1 MQREFW
7 LERWRTQQ
15 IGFHQPEVNGWLKK
29 YWPELGVPK
38 DAGVFVPLCG
48 KTLDLHWLAARGHS
62 VFGVEL
68 AESAVRDFFREAG
81 LPIRLDREPDLL
93 RFSHDSITIFC
104 GDVMELTV
112 LHLRGVK
119 AVYDRAALI
128 ALPPTMRPHYAD
140 HVQRIVPDG
149 SRMLLLTLE
158 YDQSR
163 IEGPPHSVSEAE
175 VRELYGGRC
184 EVEVLCRRR
193 ARELPPSFAAA
204 GVEEAEEVIYRLVK
218 KR

>member
-1 MQREFW
+1 
-7 LERWRTQQ
+7 
-15 IGFHQPEVNGWLKK
+15 
-29 YWPELGVPK
+29 
-38 DAGVFVPLCG
+38 
-48 KTLDLHWLAARGHS
+48 
-62 VFGVEL
+62 
-68 AESAVRDFFREAG
+68 VRDFFTEAG

-93 RFSHDSITIFC
+93 RFSHDRITIYC

-128 ALPPTMRPHYAD
+128 ALPPPMRLHYAD

-149 SRMLLLTLE
+149 ARMLLLTLE

-163 IEGPPHSVSEAE
+163 IDGPPHSVPEAE
-175 VRELYGGRC
+175 VRALYDGRC
-184 EVEVLCRRR
+184 EVEVLHRRV

-204 GVEEAEEVIYRLVK
+204 SVDDAVEVVYRIVK

>member
-1 MQREFW
+1 VKREFW

-29 YWPELGVPK
+29 CWPDLGVPA

-48 KTLDLHWLAARGHS
+48 KSLDLHWLAARGHA

-68 AESAVRDFFREAG
+68 AESAVRDFFTEAG

-93 RFSHDSITIFC
+93 RFSHDRITIYC

-128 ALPPTMRPHYAD
+128 ALPPPMRLHYAD

-149 SRMLLLTLE
+149 ARMLLLTLE

-163 IEGPPHSVSEAE
+163 IDGPPHSVPEAE
-175 VRELYGGRC
+175 VRALYDGRC
-184 EVEVLCRRR
+184 EVEVLHRRV

-204 GVEEAEEVIYRLVK
+204 SVDDAVEVVYRIVK